1 MTSRRSFTRNISR
14 EELREVHL
22 SIPRLMSG
30 WQLELALAAAERKLE
45 LLRRISWQMVTVIP
59 SALLELYE
67 INRIAVARGHSRRP
81 ELKYLAEEALQLS
94 AKMGHSFVRAYQQ
107 KMTQIEEECQS
118 TKTMK

>member
-1 MTSRRSFTRNISR
+1 
-14 EELREVHL
+14 
-22 SIPRLMSG
+22 MSA

-45 LLRRISWQMVTVIP
+45 LLRRISCQMVTVIP

-94 AKMGHSFVRAYQQ
+94 AKMGHSFVRTYHQ
-107 KMTQIEEECQS
+107 KMTQTRCVSANDMFVRDSGESALKIP
-118 TKTMK
+118 